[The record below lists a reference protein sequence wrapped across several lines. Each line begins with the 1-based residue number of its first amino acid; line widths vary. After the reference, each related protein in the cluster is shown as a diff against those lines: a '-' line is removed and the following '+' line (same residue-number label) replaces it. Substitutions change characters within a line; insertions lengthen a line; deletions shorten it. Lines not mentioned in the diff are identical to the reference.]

1 VETQTRTGSDIA
13 RRAVTVGIVLVALL
27 VPVWAPSGDSDPDTT
42 TVAQAP
48 GDGAAATAGDDD
60 PTADTTPDTTDTAG
74 DTTTTTDDD
83 PDAPDG
89 PDAPGDGDAPVDGDD
104 PDADEAG
111 HGDTPDDGDASDA
124 SDAEGVPDGEMQ
136 DGHAPPHGRDASF
149 PDDWT
154 PEQVAFA
161 EELIAGT
168 EAGLE
173 RYRNPGILPLLGFT
187 WILDGT
193 EPGGYQHW
201 VNLPW
206 FEDGHVL
213 DPAFPESLVFRNTA
227 AGPQLEAAMYML
239 PWRYDLTNIPDDI
252 AFLPGWHVHDNLCF
266 DGSGR
271 IVGVAE
277 NGVCTQGSLVVTP
290 PMLHV
295 WLDDTPCGRFAGVD
309 EHGLQCDHGH

>member
-1 VETQTRTGSDIA
+1 
-13 RRAVTVGIVLVALL
+13 
-27 VPVWAPSGDSDPDTT
+27 
-42 TVAQAP
+42 VAQAP
-48 GDGAAATAGDDD
+48 GDGAATTAGDDD
-60 PTADTTPDTTDTAG
+60 PTADTTQGTTDTAD
-74 DTTTTTDDD
+74 DTATTPDDGLED
-83 PDAPDG
+83 PDG
-89 PDAPGDGDAPVDGDD
+89 PDASGDRDAPVDGDD

-124 SDAEGVPDGEMQ
+124 EDVPDGEMP
-136 DGHAPPHGRDASF
+136 DGDAPPHGHDASF

-168 EAGLE
+168 EAALE

-277 NGVCTQGSLVVTP
+277 NGVCRQGFLVVTP